1 MAEGL
6 PVGVLVG
13 EEEEK
18 TASTK
23 AGTEAFAVRQLVF
36 QRGRRVAFAALVA
49 AITAPAYGGNV
60 NSSTAEN
67 RECTALENQTA
78 GMGHVLKAALVRPP
92 FTAEWLGGRSKEQ
105 VDVPFCRVEA
115 RASAGPGSD
124 IQFEVWL
131 PTRANWN
138 GRFLGVGAGGSWGA
152 INQVNLGTGVNR
164 GFASVATDNGHRGY
178 RGYDISWA
186 LGNPERILDFGY
198 RAHHV
203 ATEAGKALVA
213 RYYGK
218 AASRSYYFGCSQ
230 GGQKGMMAAQRYPAD
245 YDGIV
250 VGAPVYSWVNE
261 MTMQAWNFRALT
273 QPPDSAISEAQMQS
287 LSAAA
292 TRQCGGVD
300 GLIADPRQCKFDPGS
315 LLCPHTDGAAC
326 LTEPQVAAVRKMY
339 SGPQTSAGVLLNRGL
354 SRGSEINWKR
364 LWALETPDPMR
375 SGSWFG
381 VFRYMMFENPTW
393 DAAQLDFDRD
403 PQLAKQKLGPVLDP
417 DSPDLAAFQRRGG
430 KLLVYHGWSDDMV
443 PAETSTDYHAAVVT
457 RRGQATVDRFYR
469 LFMVPG
475 LAHCSGGAG
484 ADVLMRSSRHPN
496 VGLDPEHDVLVALQR
511 WVERD
516 QAPRQLIA
524 SKFDENGAIERTRL
538 LCPEPHAARYRGSG
552 EPTDAKN
559 WECIAPSR

>member
-1 MAEGL
+1 MQ
-6 PVGVLVG
+6 
-13 EEEEK
+13 
-18 TASTK
+18 
-23 AGTEAFAVRQLVF
+23 QLVC
-36 QRGRRVAFAALVA
+36 QRARRVALAALAA
-49 AITAPAYGGNV
+49 AIASPAYCAKLDV
-60 NSSTAEN
+60 SAAEN
-67 RECTALENQTA
+67 RGCTALENQTVA
-78 GMGHVLKAALVRPP
+78 MGHVLKATLVRPP
-92 FTAEWLGGRSKEQ
+92 FTAEWLGERAKER

-115 RASAGPGSD
+115 SASAGPGSD

-131 PTRANWN
+131 PTHANWN
-138 GRFLGVGAGGSWGA
+138 GRFLGVGAGGSLGA
-152 INQVNLGTGVNR
+152 INQVDLGNGVNR

-186 LGNPERILDFGY
+186 LGNPERIVDFGY
-198 RAHHV
+198 RAHHL

-213 RYYGK
+213 RYYGRV
-218 AASRSYYFGCSQ
+218 ASRAYYFGCSQ
-230 GGQKGMMAAQRYPAD
+230 GGHKGMMAAQRYPAD
-245 YDGIV
+245 YDGIA
-250 VGAPVYSWVNE
+250 VGAPVYSWINE

-273 QPPDSAISEAQMQS
+273 EPPGSAISAAQMQA

-292 TRQCGGVD
+292 TRKCGGVD
-300 GLIADPRQCKFDPGS
+300 GLIADPRRCEFDPGS
-315 LLCPHTDGAAC
+315 LLCPRTDGAAC

-339 SGPQTSAGVLLNRGL
+339 GGPQTATGVLLNRGL
-354 SRGSEINWKR
+354 TRGSEINWKR

-381 VFRYMMFENPTW
+381 VFRYMMFENPNWEAT
-393 DAAQLDFDRD
+393 QLDFDRD

-417 DSPDLAAFQRRGG
+417 DSPDLDAFQRRGG
-430 KLLVYHGWSDDMV
+430 RLLVYHGWSDDMV

-457 RRGQATVDRFYR
+457 RRGRAAVDRFYR

-484 ADVLMRSSRHPN
+484 ADVLMRSSRHPS

-516 QAPRQLIA
+516 QAPRRLIA
-524 SKFDENGAIERTRL
+524 SKFDEGGAIERTRL
-538 LCPEPHAARYRGSG
+538 LCPEPQVARYRGSG

-559 WECIAPSR
+559 WQCIAPSH